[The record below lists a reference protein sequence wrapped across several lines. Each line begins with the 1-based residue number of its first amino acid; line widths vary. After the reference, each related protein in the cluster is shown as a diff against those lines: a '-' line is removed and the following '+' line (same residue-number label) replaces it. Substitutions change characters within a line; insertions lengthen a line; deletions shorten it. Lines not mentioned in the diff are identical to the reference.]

1 MQFNFL
7 RFRFS
12 FFFLQGIDLDVIP
25 TTEIITSSS
34 IDRRALDDSNVP
46 KGFTILGLTKVGDTN
61 FTLRPVNIGSYYRIK
76 VAAYN
81 RAGPGTFSATSHPP
95 VQIPN
100 RNQFIAMKA
109 ERKRKEDHD
118 KLIKSLEE
126 DDDEDD

>member
-1 MQFNFL
+1 MVTSRYRCRSSAWQ
-7 RFRFS
+7 FS
-12 FFFLQGIDLDVIP
+12 FKIKIIIYFIIYVI
-25 TTEIITSSS
+25 II
-34 IDRRALDDSNVP
+34 IYP
-46 KGFTILGLTKVGDTN
+46 H
-61 FTLRPVNIGSYYRIK
+61 RPANIGSYYRIK